1 MGKRCNVE
9 MYNVLSID
17 LDYIAE
23 PYIQL
28 YCRICNEASVEKQWD
43 QVFSNPALTGNNF
56 DINPDNVIYALDT
69 FSRSLAKCRNVAFGI
84 THDSILFE
92 LEDKDNLNIVNID
105 HHHDIVYGQE
115 MLKDLDYGLVGEG
128 DWIEYL
134 HKKSKIEKYVW
145 IKNENSWL
153 EDCPTTLNWESYL
166 KTEYQYEMI
175 PDLIFVC
182 LSPTYIP
189 KFHWF
194 YFKIFM
200 NLYKVFN
207 DDEPRFYKTPYKNN
221 PFGNP
226 MRGHEDFFQKVDA

>member
-1 MGKRCNVE
+1 
-9 MYNVLSID
+9 MYNILSID

-28 YCRICNEASVEKQWD
+28 YCNVQENYSVKKTWD
-43 QVFSNPALTGNNF
+43 MVFSDPHFSSNNF
-56 DINPDNVIYALDT
+56 DINPDNVIYALDIFT
-69 FSRSLAKCRNVAFGI
+69 RSLTKCKNVVFGI

-92 LEDKDNLNIVNID
+92 LEDKENLNIVNID

-115 MLKDLDYGLVGEG
+115 MLKDLDYDLVGEG

-153 EDCPTTLNWESYL
+153 EECSTTLNWASYL

-200 NLYKVFN
+200 NLYKAFY
-207 DDEPRFYKTPYKNN
+207 DDEPKFYKRPYKNN
-221 PFGNP
+221 PFSNP
-226 MRGHEDFFQKVDA
+226 MRGHESFFQKVAH

>member
-1 MGKRCNVE
+1 

-17 LDYIAE
+17 LDFIAE

-28 YCRICNEASVEKQWD
+28 YNDMTHEASIEKSWD
-43 QVFSNPALTGNNF
+43 VIFSDPALTSNNF
-56 DINPDNVIYALDT
+56 DINPDNVIYALNI
-69 FSRSLAKCRNVAFGI
+69 FSRSLVKCKNVAFGI

-105 HHHDIVYGQE
+105 HHHDIMYPHHHLPDLKYDLVY
-115 MLKDLDYGLVGEG
+115 EG

-134 HKKSKIEKYVW
+134 HKKSKMEKYVW
-145 IKNENSWL
+145 IRNENSYHL
-153 EDCPTTLNWESYL
+153 HINCPTSLEWSTYL

-182 LSPTYIP
+182 LSPAYIP

-200 NLYKVFN
+200 NLYKAFYN
-207 DDEPRFYKTPYKNN
+207 DELRFYKTPYKNN
-221 PFGNP
+221 PFSNP
-226 MRGHEDFFQKVDA
+226 MRGYEDFLQEVTT

>member
-1 MGKRCNVE
+1 

-17 LDYIAE
+17 LDFIAE

-28 YCRICNEASVEKQWD
+28 YNDMTHEASIEKSWD
-43 QVFSNPALTGNNF
+43 VIFSDPALTSNNF
-56 DINPDNVIYALDT
+56 DINPDNVIYALNI
-69 FSRSLAKCRNVAFGI
+69 FSRSLVKCKNVAFGI

-105 HHHDIVYGQE
+105 HHHDIMYPHHHLPDLKYDLVY
-115 MLKDLDYGLVGEG
+115 EG

-134 HKKSKIEKYVW
+134 HKKSKMEKYVW
-145 IKNENSWL
+145 IRNENSYHL
-153 EDCPTTLNWESYL
+153 HINCPTSLEWSTYL

-182 LSPTYIP
+182 LSPAYIP

-200 NLYKVFN
+200 NLYKAFY
-207 DDEPRFYKTPYKNN
+207 DDELRFYKTPYKNN
-221 PFGNP
+221 PFSNP
-226 MRGHEDFFQKVDA
+226 MRGYEDFLQEVTT

>member
-1 MGKRCNVE
+1 

-28 YCRICNEASVEKQWD
+28 YWDTTIGFSVEQRWD
-43 QVFSNPALTGNNF
+43 NVFSSPAFSSNNF
-56 DINPDNVIYALDT
+56 DINPDNVIYALDI
-69 FSRSLAKCRNVAFGI
+69 FSRSLAKCKNVAFGI

-105 HHHDIVYGQE
+105 HHHDIMYPPEHLADLKYDIVY
-115 MLKDLDYGLVGEG
+115 EG

-134 HKKSKIEKYVW
+134 HKKSKMEKYVW
-145 IKNENSWL
+145 IRNENSYHL
-153 EDCPTTLNWESYL
+153 HINCPTTLDWSTYL
-166 KTEYQYEMI
+166 KTEYQYEMV

-182 LSPTYIP
+182 LSPAYIP

-200 NLYKVFN
+200 NLYKAFY
-207 DDEPRFYKTPYKNN
+207 DGEPRFYKKPYKNN
-221 PFGNP
+221 PFANP
-226 MRGHEDFFQKVDA
+226 MRGYEDFLQEVTT

>member
-1 MGKRCNVE
+1 

-17 LDYIAE
+17 LDFIAE

-28 YCRICNEASVEKQWD
+28 YYDMTHEASVEKTWD
-43 QVFSNPALTGNNF
+43 VVFSNPALTGNNF
-56 DINPDNVIYALDT
+56 DINPDNVIYALDI
-69 FSRSLAKCRNVAFGI
+69 FSRSLAKCKNVAFGI

-105 HHHDIVYGQE
+105 HHHDIMYPPEHLADLKYDIVY
-115 MLKDLDYGLVGEG
+115 EG

-134 HKKSKIEKYVW
+134 HKKSKMEKYVW
-145 IKNENSWL
+145 IRNENSYHL
-153 EDCPTTLNWESYL
+153 HINCPTTLDWSTYL
-166 KTEYQYEMI
+166 KTEYQYEMV

-182 LSPTYIP
+182 LSPAYIP

-200 NLYKVFN
+200 NLYKAFY
-207 DDEPRFYKTPYKNN
+207 DGEPRFYKKPYKNN
-221 PFGNP
+221 PFANP
-226 MRGHEDFFQKVDA
+226 MRGYEDFLQEVTT

>member
-1 MGKRCNVE
+1 
-9 MYNVLSID
+9 MYNILSID

-28 YCRICNEASVEKQWD
+28 YSRIQSEYSVEKQWD
-43 QVFSNPALTGNNF
+43 DVFNDPALTGNNF
-56 DINPDNVIYALDT
+56 DINPENLIYALDI
-69 FSRSLAKCRNVAFGI
+69 FSRSLAKCKNVAFGI

-105 HHHDIVYGQE
+105 HHHDIMYPPEHLADLKYDIVY
-115 MLKDLDYGLVGEG
+115 EG

-134 HKKSKIEKYVW
+134 HKKSKMEKYVW
-145 IKNENSWL
+145 IRNENSWPL
-153 EDCPTTLNWESYL
+153 HTSCPTTLEWSSYL

-182 LSPTYIP
+182 LSPAYIP

-200 NLYKVFN
+200 NLYKAFY
-207 DDEPRFYKTPYKNN
+207 DGEPRFYKKPYKNN
-221 PFGNP
+221 PFANP
-226 MRGHEDFFQKVDA
+226 MRGYEDFLQEVTT

>member
-1 MGKRCNVE
+1 

-17 LDYIAE
+17 LDFIAE

-28 YCRICNEASVEKQWD
+28 YNDMTHEASIEKSWD
-43 QVFSNPALTGNNF
+43 VIFSDPALTSNNF
-56 DINPDNVIYALDT
+56 DINPDNVIYALNI
-69 FSRSLAKCRNVAFGI
+69 FSRSLVKCKNVAFGI

-105 HHHDIVYGQE
+105 HHHDIMYPPEHLADLKYDIVY
-115 MLKDLDYGLVGEG
+115 EG

-134 HKKSKIEKYVW
+134 HKKSKMEKYVW
-145 IKNENSWL
+145 IRNENSYHL
-153 EDCPTTLNWESYL
+153 HINCPTTLDWSTYL

-182 LSPTYIP
+182 LSPAYIP

-200 NLYKVFN
+200 NLYKAFY
-207 DDEPRFYKTPYKNN
+207 DGELRFYKTPYKNN
-221 PFGNP
+221 PIGNP
-226 MRGHEDFFQKVDA
+226 MRGYEDFLQEVTT

>member
-1 MGKRCNVE
+1 

-17 LDYIAE
+17 LDFIAE

-28 YCRICNEASVEKQWD
+28 YYDMTNEASVEKTWD
-43 QVFSNPALTGNNF
+43 LIFSNPAIVSNNF
-56 DINPDNVIYALDT
+56 DINPNNVIYALDI
-69 FSRSLAKCRNVAFGI
+69 FSRSLAKCKNVAFGI

-105 HHHDIVYGQE
+105 HHHDIMSHPSHLPDLKYDIVY
-115 MLKDLDYGLVGEG
+115 EG

-134 HKKSKIEKYVW
+134 HKKSKMEKYVW
-145 IKNENSWL
+145 IRNENSYHL
-153 EDCPTTLNWESYL
+153 HINCPTTLDWSTYL
-166 KTEYQYEMI
+166 KTEYQYEVV

-182 LSPTYIP
+182 LSPAYIP

-200 NLYKVFN
+200 NLYKAFY
-207 DDEPRFYKTPYKNN
+207 DGEPRFYKKPYKNN

-226 MRGHEDFFQKVDA
+226 MRGYEDFLQEVTT

>member
-1 MGKRCNVE
+1 

-17 LDYIAE
+17 LDFIAE

-28 YCRICNEASVEKQWD
+28 YYNIQNEASVKKQWD
-43 QVFSNPALTGNNF
+43 LVFNDPALTSNNF
-56 DINPDNVIYALDT
+56 DINPNNVIYALDT
-69 FSRSLAKCRNVAFGI
+69 FTRSLVKCKNVVFGI

-105 HHHDIVYGQE
+105 HHHDILYPTGQAR
-115 MLKDLDYGLVGEG
+115 DLEYDIVFEG
-128 DWIEYL
+128 DWVQYL
-134 HKKSKIEKYVW
+134 HKKSKMEKYVW
-145 IKNENSWL
+145 IRNENSYPL
-153 EDCPTTLNWESYL
+153 HINCPTTLEWSTYL

-182 LSPTYIP
+182 LSPAYIP

-200 NLYKVFN
+200 NLYKAFY
-207 DDEPRFYKTPYKNN
+207 DGELRFYKKPYKNN
-221 PFGNP
+221 PYANP
-226 MRGHEDFFQKVDA
+226 MRGYEDFLQEVTT

>member
-1 MGKRCNVE
+1 
-9 MYNVLSID
+9 MYNVLTID
-17 LDYIAE
+17 LDFIAE

-28 YCRICNEASVEKQWD
+28 YNDMTHEASIEKSWD
-43 QVFSNPALTGNNF
+43 VIFSDPALTSNNF
-56 DINPDNVIYALDT
+56 DINPDNVIYALNI
-69 FSRSLAKCRNVAFGI
+69 FSRSLVKCKNVAFGI

-105 HHHDIVYGQE
+105 HHHDIMYPHHHLPDLKYDLVY
-115 MLKDLDYGLVGEG
+115 EG

-134 HKKSKIEKYVW
+134 HKKSKMEKYVW
-145 IKNENSWL
+145 IRNENSYHL
-153 EDCPTTLNWESYL
+153 HINCPTSLEWSTYL

-182 LSPTYIP
+182 LSPAYIP

-200 NLYKVFN
+200 NLYKAFY
-207 DDEPRFYKTPYKNN
+207 DGEPRFYKKPYKNN
-221 PFGNP
+221 LYSNP
-226 MRGHEDFFQKVDA
+226 MRGYEDFLQEVTT